1 MGEIAQVLQDKAGL
15 SADQA
20 QQAETIVIDLV
31 KSKVPAEFQGMLGSV
46 LGEDGGAAASG
57 GLGGML
63 GAAEGLFG
71 GK

>member
-31 KSKVPAEFQGMLGSV
+31 KSKVPAEFQGALSSV
-46 LGEDGGAAASG
+46 LGGGGAESG
-57 GLGGML
+57 GVGGL
-63 GAAEGLFG
+63 LSAAEGLFG
-71 GK
+71 GNK